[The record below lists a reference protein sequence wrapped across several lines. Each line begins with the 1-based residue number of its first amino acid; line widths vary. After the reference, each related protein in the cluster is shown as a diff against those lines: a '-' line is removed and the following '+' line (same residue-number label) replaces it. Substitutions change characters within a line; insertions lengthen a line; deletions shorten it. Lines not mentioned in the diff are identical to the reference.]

1 MAKISYVCNELQ
13 KNQKKHL
20 FFTFS
25 MTIQKVCRVCNKF
38 LKDTKRSNA
47 LYCGKRCK
55 NKAVTLRKNESALN
69 EPKTAKT
76 IDIEHPLY
84 GAPNIYELYKKGFEL
99 QGQLSWHHRHAQQI
113 REIDALN
120 EEIRQRKLNIS
131 NNKQAIQEKLAQAIL
146 FGFTNII
153 NKIKDKPQSGLM
165 PLTNADLNDF

>member
-1 MAKISYVCNELQ
+1 
-13 KNQKKHL
+13 
-20 FFTFS
+20 

-84 GAPNIYELYKKGFEL
+84 GAPNIYEVYKRGFEL
-99 QGQLSWHHRHAQQI
+99 QGQLEWHQKHSKHI
-113 REIDALN
+113 RELDAL
-120 EEIRQRKLNIS
+120 EEKIRQIELRKS
-131 NNKQAIQEKLAQAIL
+131 NEKQAIQEKLANTIL
-146 FGFTNII
+146 FGFTDII
-153 NKIKDKPQSGLM
+153 NKLKDKPQSGLVNKNIKPQSGFM
-165 PLTNADLNDF
+165 PLTSDDFADF

>member
-1 MAKISYVCNELQ
+1 
-13 KNQKKHL
+13 
-20 FFTFS
+20 

-99 QGQLSWHHRHAQQI
+99 QGQLEWHEKHAKHI
-113 REIDALN
+113 REIDAVN
-120 EEIRQRKLNIS
+120 ELIRQKELAIS
-131 NNKQAIQEKLAQAIL
+131 NQRQENIDKFGEKIL
-146 FGFTNII
+146 FAFTNFIE
-153 NKIKDKPQSGLM
+153 KKVKPQSGLSDKNIKPQSGFM
-165 PLTNADLNDF
+165 PLTSDDFADF